1 MSKPHNEKFCQ
12 QQLYLVEHFVLLLS
26 LRQIKG
32 ISLVDAHLTNV
43 FHVLRNVWK
52 FNIIYN
58 DVYESHTELA
68 GYLVIQIVG
77 TNIDRFGKDRKSII
91 CNINGLSQ
99 FFLLNIGKYPVI
111 STRIEIRNLQIG
123 SKFAR

>member
-12 QQLYLVEHFVLLLS
+12 QQLYLVEHFALLLS

-99 FFLLNIGKYPVI
+99 FFFFTKY
-111 STRIEIRNLQIG
+111 R
-123 SKFAR
+123 